1 MSAADDQKRADE
13 ETLPDTSLHAY
24 GEGREEDV
32 EGDLDKLKSGDQQD
46 SQRKE
51 IEDEEEGS
59 ESSSPNP
66 PKH

>member
-1 MSAADDQKRADE
+1 MSAADDEKRADQ

-24 GEGREEDV
+24 AEGREEDV
-32 EGDLDKLKSGDQQD
+32 EGDLDKLKSGDPSE

-51 IEDEEEGS
+51 IADEGS